1 MALPTLDL
9 PTYEVF
15 LPSLNKSVKF
25 RPFIVKEEKI
35 LLIAL
40 ESNDFKSI
48 LNATKQ
54 VIQNCIVSEKVKVDD
69 LPLNELELLFLNLRA
84 RSMGET
90 VELNYICENVVDE
103 KKCKGQVNVL
113 VDLLK
118 VSLEQRKV
126 KDTIQL
132 TDSVGIKLKFPTI
145 DVSDIVGNPDS
156 GLDETIEMIEKCTDY
171 LFDSEQV
178 YKPSEMAAGEYREFI
193 TNLTQSQY
201 LMIRQFF
208 TDIPRVKYEA
218 NAVCMRCKKE
228 HKIFLE
234 GLLDFFE

>member
-1 MALPTLDL
+1 MALPVLDL
-9 PTYEVF
+9 PTYELF
-15 LPSLNKSVKF
+15 LPSLKKNVRF
-25 RPFIVKEEKI
+25 RPFVVKEEKV

-54 VIQNCIVSEKVKVDD
+54 VIQNCIVTEGVKVED
-69 LPLNELELLFLNLRA
+69 LPLNEIELLFLNLRA

-90 VELNYICENVVDE
+90 VELNYICENVIDE
-103 KKCKGQVNVL
+103 KKCKGQVNVV

-118 VSLEQRKV
+118 VSLEQTQV
-126 KDTIQL
+126 KDIIQL
-132 TDSVGIKLKFPTI
+132 TDNVGIKMKFPTI
-145 DVSDIVGNPDS
+145 DVSNIIGNPDS
-156 GLDETIEMIEKCTDY
+156 GLEETIELIEKCTEY

-178 YKPSEMAAGEYREFI
+178 YKPSEMADGEYREFI

-201 LMIRQFF
+201 LMIQQFF
-208 TDIPRVKYEA
+208 TDIPKIKYEA
-218 NAVCMRCKKE
+218 NAVCIKCKKE
-228 HKIFLE
+228 HKVFLE